1 MMLNRNSELH
11 KHLRKQY
18 DEVKLLR
25 IACWYSQFADAMYDS
40 LQFSKTGQ
48 GVLMEFFV
56 STLKRV
62 SKRISIR
69 IEDIKEWADAGYDLI
84 RNLSDGKE
92 YTDRVVKVSDK
103 TLKFLASKA

>member
-1 MMLNRNSELH
+1 
-11 KHLRKQY
+11 
-18 DEVKLLR
+18 
-25 IACWYSQFADAMYDS
+25 
-40 LQFSKTGQ
+40 
-48 GVLMEFFV
+48 MEFFV

-69 IEDIKEWADAGYDLI
+69 IEDIKEWADVGYDLI
-84 RNLSDGKE
+84 RNLGDGQD